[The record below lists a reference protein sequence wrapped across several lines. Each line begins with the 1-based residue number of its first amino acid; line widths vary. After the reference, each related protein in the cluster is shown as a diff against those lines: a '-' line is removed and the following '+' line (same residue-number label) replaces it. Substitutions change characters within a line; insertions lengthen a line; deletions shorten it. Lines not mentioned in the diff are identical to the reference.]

1 MPRWL
6 PPPARKF
13 LSSVLHCPTKLVADD
28 AVEGRIRA
36 EQINNIKRY
45 LSSMMLANACNAAV
59 LVIALWSSSQRHWAL
74 AWASTILLFT
84 IYHGFKSLHSPN
96 TKPSYVSTRAIV
108 RAVRNAFLLGSL
120 WAMLPLLF
128 FSNASAGGQVIIACL
143 CAGLLGG
150 GAFAFASIP
159 AAAIAFTTPIVI
171 GSAIAIGRSGE
182 AAYILVSVLMVSYI
196 TVLLKGVFVHSAQIA
211 TRVTAQVQAE
221 RRVRRDELTA
231 LPNRL
236 AFYEG
241 LEAAFARLARTREQ
255 FAVLYFDLNDF
266 KDVNDKFGHA
276 TGDKL
281 LVHVGQRLRD
291 CARDTDLVSRLSGD
305 EFAVIAANA
314 MTPDDAIVLANRII
328 ASLDMP
334 LLIDD
339 IEVCA
344 SGCIGIAFA
353 PADGASPE
361 ALLKSADEALYAAKH
376 GIGGAI
382 QIYNSGFKE
391 QTRRRRGLERDLRSA
406 LRREEFFLVFQPIL
420 SLNDNRISGNEA
432 LLRWKHPALGVRTP
446 IELMNIIEETGLIHE
461 IGDWVIHEACKTA
474 ASWPKHIRVAVNIS
488 PTQLRKTG
496 LLSCVVNALTESRL
510 PPGCLELEI
519 TETALVDDSES
530 VLSNLKALR
539 ELGVRIAL
547 DDFGTG
553 YSSLTYLRKLSPS
566 CVKIDGSFV
575 RDMLTNSGCASII
588 KSVIGLSKDLCIN
601 VVAEGIETAEQ
612 LSFLRNC
619 NCDEGQ
625 GYFISI
631 PKSADELL
639 VFMLRKGE
647 RLNADSDVQS
657 PVSLLQY
664 RKANRN
670 QS

>member
-1 MPRWL
+1 
-6 PPPARKF
+6 
-13 LSSVLHCPTKLVADD
+13 
-28 AVEGRIRA
+28 
-36 EQINNIKRY
+36 
-45 LSSMMLANACNAAV
+45 
-59 LVIALWSSSQRHWAL
+59 
-74 AWASTILLFT
+74 
-84 IYHGFKSLHSPN
+84 
-96 TKPSYVSTRAIV
+96 
-108 RAVRNAFLLGSL
+108 
-120 WAMLPLLF
+120 
-128 FSNASAGGQVIIACL
+128 
-143 CAGLLGG
+143 
-150 GAFAFASIP
+150 
-159 AAAIAFTTPIVI
+159 
-171 GSAIAIGRSGE
+171 
-182 AAYILVSVLMVSYI
+182 
-196 TVLLKGVFVHSAQIA
+196 
-211 TRVTAQVQAE
+211 
-221 RRVRRDELTA
+221 
-231 LPNRL
+231 
-236 AFYEG
+236 
-241 LEAAFARLARTREQ
+241 
-255 FAVLYFDLNDF
+255 VLYFDLNDF
-266 KDVNDKFGHA
+266 KEVNDKFGHA

-314 MTPDDAIVLANRII
+314 AMPDAALTLANRII

-353 PADGASPE
+353 PSDGASPE

-382 QIYNSGFKE
+382 QIYNSEFKE
-391 QTRRRRGLERDLRSA
+391 QTRRRRNLERDLRSA
-406 LRREEFFLVFQPIL
+406 LRRDEFFLVFQPIL
-420 SLNDNRISGNEA
+420 ALRDNHISGNEA
-432 LLRWKHPALGVRTP
+432 LLRWKHPALGVSTP
-446 IELMNIIEETGLIHE
+446 TELINIIEETGLVHE

-474 ASWPKHIRVAVNIS
+474 ASWPKDTRVAVNIS
-488 PTQLRKTG
+488 PTQLRKAG

-625 GYFISI
+625 GYFISK

-639 VFMLRKGE
+639 EFMLRKGE
-647 RLNADSDVQS
+647 KLNGDSDVQS

-670 QS
+670 LS